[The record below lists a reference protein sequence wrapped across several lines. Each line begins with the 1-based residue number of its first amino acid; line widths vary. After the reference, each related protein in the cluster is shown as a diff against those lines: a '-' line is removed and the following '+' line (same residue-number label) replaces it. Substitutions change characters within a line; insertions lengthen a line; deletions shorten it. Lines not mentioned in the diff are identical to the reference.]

1 MPPAKSHS
9 NLATSAT
16 RTGATPVKF
25 VHAADLHLDSPLRGL
40 ARYAGAPIEEMR
52 LASRRACENL
62 VGLCIAERAD
72 LLLLAGDLY
81 DGDWRD
87 YSTGLYFSAQMSRLR
102 EAGVQVVVV
111 RGNHDA
117 ASQITR
123 HLRLPDNVFE
133 LSIDSPQTLSF
144 DDLGIAVHG
153 QSFATRAV
161 TENLAQSY
169 PDRISQLLNVGLL
182 HTSVNGR
189 AGHEPYAPCS
199 LDELVNK
206 GYDYWALGHVHA
218 REVLSEGPWVVFS
231 GNLQA
236 RHARE
241 IGEKGATLVS
251 YEAGGITHVEHRA
264 LDVVRYAT
272 IRVDVRR
279 ASTFDAALECARDA
293 FADLAANVDRTTAVR
308 VILTGESGLHAQL
321 HARDAALLENV
332 RAFAT
337 DLGAGQ
343 LWLEKLVLDTKP
355 LASEASAHPSEQTQ
369 EGTLGELLG
378 YLKQLR
384 SEDAALIQLSSEELY
399 ELRAK
404 LPAELREGPDG
415 LRLDDPQHLRA
426 ELDAVEQLLL
436 VRLFG
441 AELPA

>member
-1 MPPAKSHS
+1 M
-9 NLATSAT
+9 
-16 RTGATPVKF
+16 KF

-40 ARYAGAPIEEMR
+40 ARYAGAPVEEMR

-87 YSTGLYFSAQMSRLR
+87 YSTGLYFSAQLARLR
-102 EAGVQVVVV
+102 EAGVQVVLV

-123 HLRLPDNVFE
+123 HLRLPDNVVE
-133 LSIDSPQTLSF
+133 LSIESPQTLSF
-144 DDLGIAVHG
+144 DDLGVAVHG

-161 TENLAQSY
+161 TENLARAY
-169 PDRISQLLNVGLL
+169 PDRISQLVNVGLL

-218 REVLSEGPWVVFS
+218 REVLSEAPWVVFS

-251 YEAGGITHVEHRA
+251 YDASGITHVEHRA

-272 IRVDVRR
+272 IRVGMER
-279 ASTFDAALECARDA
+279 AGTFDAALEHVRDA
-293 FADLAANVDRTTAVR
+293 FSDLAANVDRTTAVR
-308 VILTGESGLHAQL
+308 VILTGESALHAQL
-321 HARDAALLENV
+321 HARDATLLENA

-343 LWLEKLVLDTKP
+343 LWVEKLLFETRPHVANSVAGSDDG
-355 LASEASAHPSEQTQ
+355 A
-369 EGTLGELLG
+369 LGELLG
-378 YLKQLR
+378 FLKQLR
-384 SEDAALIQLSSEELY
+384 SEDASLVQLSNEELH

-404 LPAELREGPDG
+404 LPAELRDGAEG

-441 AELPA
+441 AEAPA

>member
-1 MPPAKSHS
+1 
-9 NLATSAT
+9 
-16 RTGATPVKF
+16 VKL

-40 ARYAGAPIEEMR
+40 ARYAGAPVEEMR

-62 VGLCIAERAD
+62 VALCIHEHAD

-102 EAGVQVVVV
+102 EAGVRVAFV

-133 LSIDSPQTLSF
+133 LSIDAPHSVCF
-144 DDLGIAVHG
+144 DDLGVAVHG

-169 PDRISQLLNVGLL
+169 PDRIPQLLNVGLL

-199 LDELVNK
+199 LDELKNK

-218 REVLSEGPWVVFS
+218 REVLHEAPWVVFS
-231 GNLQA
+231 GNLQG

-241 IGEKGATLVS
+241 TGEKGATLVTYDS
-251 YEAGGITHVEHRA
+251 TGIQHVEHRV

-272 IRVDVRR
+272 LKIDLRR
-279 ASTFDAALECARDA
+279 AATFDDALETARDA
-293 FADLAANVDRTTAVR
+293 LANFGQAADRTTAVR
-308 VILTGESGLHAQL
+308 VVLMGESPVHAQL
-321 HARDAALLENV
+321 HARDLALLENV

-343 LWLEKLVLDTKP
+343 LWIEKLAIETKA
-355 LASEASAHPSEQTQ
+355 LAGSASVQVE
-369 EGTLGELLG
+369 EGALGELLG
-378 YLKQLR
+378 YLQSLR
-384 SEDAALIQLSSEELY
+384 ADDAALVQLANEELH

-404 LPAELREGPDG
+404 LPAELRDGVDG
-415 LRLDDPQHLRA
+415 LRLDDPALLRA

-441 AELPA
+441 LESPA

>member
-1 MPPAKSHS
+1 
-9 NLATSAT
+9 
-16 RTGATPVKF
+16 VKF

-40 ARYAGAPIEEMR
+40 ARYAGAPVEEMR

-62 VGLCIAERAD
+62 VGLCIAEQVE

-87 YSTGLYFSAQMSRLR
+87 YSTGLYFSAQLARLR
-102 EAGVQVVVV
+102 EAGVQVVLV

-123 HLRLPDNVFE
+123 HLRLPDNVYE

-161 TENLAQSY
+161 TENLARAY
-169 PDRISQLLNVGLL
+169 PDRISQLVNVGLL

-206 GYDYWALGHVHA
+206 GYEYWALGHVHA
-218 REVLSEGPWVVFS
+218 REVLCEAPWVVFS

-251 YEAGGITHVEHRA
+251 YDASGITHVEHRA

-272 IRVDVRR
+272 LRVDMQRR
-279 ASTFDAALECARDA
+279 ASFDAALEEVRDA
-293 FADLAANVDRTTAVR
+293 FSDLAANVDRTTAVR
-308 VILTGESGLHAQL
+308 VILTGESPIHAQL
-321 HARDAALLENV
+321 HARDVTLLENA

-343 LWLEKLVLDTKP
+343 LWVEKLLFETKP
-355 LASEASAHPSEQTQ
+355 QAHTSARMD
-369 EGTLGELLG
+369 EGALGELLG
-378 YLKQLR
+378 FLQQLR
-384 SEDAALIQLSSEELY
+384 SDDAGLVQLSNEELH

-404 LPAELREGPDG
+404 LPAELRDGGEG
-415 LRLDDPQHLRA
+415 LRLDDPELLRA

-441 AELPA
+441 EEAPA

>member
-1 MPPAKSHS
+1 M
-9 NLATSAT
+9 
-16 RTGATPVKF
+16 KF

-40 ARYAGAPIEEMR
+40 ARYAGAPVDEMR

-62 VGLCIAERAD
+62 VALCIAEQVE

-87 YSTGLYFSAQMSRLR
+87 YSTGLYFSAQMARLR
-102 EAGVQVVVV
+102 EAGVQVVLV

-123 HLRLPDNVFE
+123 HLRLPDNVYE
-133 LSIDSPQTLSF
+133 LSIDAPQTLSF
-144 DDLGIAVHG
+144 EEIGIAVHG

-169 PDRISQLLNVGLL
+169 PDRVSQLVNVGLL

-199 LDELVNK
+199 VDELVHK

-218 REVLSEGPWVVFS
+218 REVLSQTPWVVFS

-251 YEAGGITHVEHRA
+251 YEPGGITHVEHRA

-272 IRVDVRR
+272 LRVNVSR
-279 ASTFDAALECARDA
+279 AQNFDAALENAHQA
-293 FADLAANVDRTTAVR
+293 LSELAANVDRTTAVR
-308 VILTGESGLHAQL
+308 LMMLGESAVHAQL

-343 LWLEKLVLDTKP
+343 LWLEKLILDTKP
-355 LASEASAHPSEQTQ
+355 QASHAASLAEDGA
-369 EGTLGELLG
+369 LGELLG
-378 YLKQLR
+378 YLRQLR
-384 SEDAALIQLSSEELY
+384 SEDAALVQLANEELY

-404 LPAELREGPDG
+404 LPADLRDGMDG
-415 LRLDDPQHLRA
+415 LKLDDPQLLRD

-441 AELPA
+441 MESPA

>member
-1 MPPAKSHS
+1 V
-9 NLATSAT
+9 
-16 RTGATPVKF
+16 R
-25 VHAADLHLDSPLRGL
+25 
-40 ARYAGAPIEEMR
+40 
-52 LASRRACENL
+52 
-62 VGLCIAERAD
+62 IA
-72 LLLLAGDLY
+72 
-81 DGDWRD
+81 
-87 YSTGLYFSAQMSRLR
+87 F
-102 EAGVQVVVV
+102 V

-133 LSIDSPQTLSF
+133 LPIDAPHSLCF
-144 DDLGIAVHG
+144 DDLGVVVHG

-169 PDRISQLLNVGLL
+169 PDRIPQLLNVGLL

-199 LDELVNK
+199 LDELKNK

-218 REVLSEGPWVVFS
+218 REVLHEAPWVVFS
-231 GNLQA
+231 GNLQG

-241 IGEKGATLVS
+241 MGEKGATLVTYDS
-251 YEAGGITHVEHRA
+251 SGIQHVEHRV

-272 IRVDVRR
+272 LKIDLRR
-279 ASTFDAALECARDA
+279 AATFDDALESARDA
-293 FADLAANVDRTTAVR
+293 LANFGQTADRTTAVR
-308 VILTGESGLHAQL
+308 VVLMGESPVHAQL
-321 HARDAALLENV
+321 HARDLALLENV

-343 LWLEKLVLDTKP
+343 LWIEKLAIETKA
-355 LASEASAHPSEQTQ
+355 LAGSASVQIE
-369 EGTLGELLG
+369 EGALGELLG
-378 YLKQLR
+378 YLQSLR
-384 SEDAALIQLSSEELY
+384 ADDAALVQLANEELH

-404 LPAELREGPDG
+404 LPAELRDGVDG
-415 LRLDDPQHLRA
+415 LRLDDPTLLRA

-441 AELPA
+441 LEAPT

>member
-1 MPPAKSHS
+1 M
-9 NLATSAT
+9 
-16 RTGATPVKF
+16 KF

-40 ARYAGAPIEEMR
+40 ARYAGAPVDEMR

-62 VGLCIAERAD
+62 VGLCIAEQVE

-87 YSTGLYFSAQMSRLR
+87 YSTGLYFSAQMARLR
-102 EAGVQVVVV
+102 EAGVQVVLV

-123 HLRLPDNVFE
+123 HLRLPDNVYE
-133 LSIDSPQTLSF
+133 LSTEAPQTLHF
-144 DDLGIAVHG
+144 EEIGIAVHG

-199 LDELVNK
+199 LDELVHK

-218 REVLSEGPWVVFS
+218 REVLSQVPWVVFA

-251 YEAGGITHVEHRA
+251 YEPGGITHVEHRS

-272 IRVDVRR
+272 LRVNVSR
-279 ASTFDAALECARDA
+279 AQNFDAALESAHDA
-293 FADLAANVDRTTAVR
+293 LSELAANVDRTTAVR
-308 VILTGESGLHAQL
+308 LILLGESAVHAQL
-321 HARDAALLENV
+321 HARDATLLENV

-343 LWLEKLVLDTKP
+343 LWLEKLILDTQPQASQGAP
-355 LASEASAHPSEQTQ
+355 LGEDGA
-369 EGTLGELLG
+369 LGELLG
-378 YLKQLR
+378 YLRQLR
-384 SEDAALIQLSSEELY
+384 SDDAALLQLANEELY

-404 LPAELREGPDG
+404 LPADLRDGLGADG
-415 LRLDDPQHLRA
+415 LRLDDPQLLRA
-426 ELDAVEQLLL
+426 EIDAVEQLLL

-441 AELPA
+441 LESPA

>member
-1 MPPAKSHS
+1 
-9 NLATSAT
+9 
-16 RTGATPVKF
+16 VKF

-40 ARYAGAPIEEMR
+40 ARYAGAPVEEMR

-62 VGLCIAERAD
+62 VGLCIAEQVD

-102 EAGVQVVVV
+102 EAGVQVVFV

-123 HLRLPDNVFE
+123 HLRLPDNVYE
-133 LSIDSPQTLSF
+133 LSVDSPQTLSF
-144 DDLGIAVHG
+144 EDLGIAVHG

-161 TENLAQSY
+161 TENLARAY
-169 PDRISQLLNVGLL
+169 PERISQLVNVGLL

-218 REVLSEGPWVVFS
+218 REVLSEAPWVVFA

-251 YEAGGITHVEHRA
+251 YSASGITHVEHRA

-272 IRVDVRR
+272 LRVDLARV
-279 ASTFDAALECARDA
+279 AAFDAALESARDA

-308 VILTGESGLHAQL
+308 LILTGESAVHSQL

-343 LWLEKLVLDTKP
+343 LWVEKVLLETKP
-355 LASEASAHPSEQTQ
+355 LASHGSSQMEDGA
-369 EGTLGELLG
+369 LGELLG

-384 SEDAALIQLSSEELY
+384 SDDAALFQLSSEELH

-404 LPAELREGPDG
+404 LPAELRDGEDG
-415 LRLDDPQHLRA
+415 LRLDDPQRLRA

-441 AELPA
+441 MEAPA

>member
-1 MPPAKSHS
+1 
-9 NLATSAT
+9 
-16 RTGATPVKF
+16 VKF

-40 ARYAGAPIEEMR
+40 ARYAGAPVEEMR

-62 VGLCIAERAD
+62 VGLCIEEQVE

-87 YSTGLYFSAQMSRLR
+87 YSTGLYFSAQMARLR
-102 EAGVQVVVV
+102 EAGVQVVLV

-123 HLRLPDNVFE
+123 HLRLPDNVYE
-133 LSIDSPQTLSF
+133 LSIDAPQTLSF
-144 DDLGIAVHG
+144 EELGIAVHG

-161 TENLAQSY
+161 TENLAQAY
-169 PDRISQLLNVGLL
+169 PDRIPQLVNVGLL

-199 LDELVNK
+199 LDELVHK

-218 REVLSEGPWVVFS
+218 REVLSQTPWVVFA

-251 YEAGGITHVEHRA
+251 YEPGGITHVEHRA

-272 IRVDVRR
+272 LRVDASR
-279 ASTFDAALECARDA
+279 AHNFDAALESAREA
-293 FADLAANVDRTTAVR
+293 LSELAENVDRTTAVR
-308 VILTGESGLHAQL
+308 LIFRGESAMHAQL

-343 LWLEKLVLDTKP
+343 VWLEKLVIDTKP
-355 LASEASAHPSEQTQ
+355 VGAQSSQPLE
-369 EGTLGELLG
+369 EGALGELLG
-378 YLKQLR
+378 YLRQLR
-384 SEDAALIQLSSEELY
+384 SEDAALLQLANEELY

-404 LPAELREGPDG
+404 LPADLRDG
-415 LRLDDPQHLRA
+415 ADALKLDDPQLLRD

-441 AELPA
+441 MEGSA

>member
-1 MPPAKSHS
+1 
-9 NLATSAT
+9 
-16 RTGATPVKF
+16 VKF

-40 ARYAGAPIEEMR
+40 ARYAGAPVEEMR

-62 VGLCIAERAD
+62 VGLCIAEQAD

-102 EAGVQVVVV
+102 EAGVQVVLV

-133 LSIDSPQTLSF
+133 LSIDAPQSLCF
-144 DDLGIAVHG
+144 EDLGIAVHG

-169 PDRISQLLNVGLL
+169 PDPISQVVNVGLL

-218 REVLSEGPWVVFS
+218 REVLSEAPWVVFS

-251 YEAGGITHVEHRA
+251 YDAGMITHVEHRA
-264 LDVVRYAT
+264 LDVVRFAT
-272 IRVDVRR
+272 LRVDLRR
-279 ASTFDAALECARDA
+279 ASTFDAVLENARDA
-293 FADLAANVDRTTAVR
+293 LADFASNVDRTTAVR
-308 VILTGESGLHAQL
+308 LILTGESEVHAQL

-343 LWLEKLVLDTKP
+343 LWLEKLALDTRP
-355 LASEASAHPSEQTQ
+355 VASHEAVSHEDGA
-369 EGTLGELLG
+369 LGELLG
-378 YLKQLR
+378 FLKQLR
-384 SEDAALIQLSSEELY
+384 GDDAALLQLSNEELH

-404 LPAELREGPDG
+404 LPAELREGADA
-415 LRLDDPQHLRA
+415 LKLDDPQLLRA
-426 ELDAVEQLLL
+426 ELESVEQLLL
-436 VRLFG
+436 ARLFNMEAAG
-441 AELPA
+441 